1 MLVTTLPGEVEWL
14 RDLLAAHGLTQAV
27 QLQSWSPST
36 TSPLPQWVVT
46 IKPDEPELIQLV
58 TFCRQRNWWP
68 YLWVVTVAQSDRQAT
83 CLGNVA
89 GWPERC
95 LDWVDV
101 PDPQFVEPE
110 LAARIMWQTELE
122 DILGQSWL
130 QDRAVGHSA
139 VWRAVLAQ
147 VARAARHGQGPCLI
161 LGESGCGKEVLAR
174 AFHDLSGARA
184 NGPFVVVDC
193 TTLSPELSGSELFGH
208 ARGAFTN
215 AVAARKGAVAY
226 ADGGTLFLDEIG
238 ELSLPLQAGLLRLI
252 QERAYK
258 PVGEDSWRSS
268 DFRLVCATNRD
279 LADEVTAGRFR
290 NDLYHRIGQWRI
302 RAPSLRERIED
313 IPVLVQH
320 FLAQAS
326 RADVTVMPSVMQAL
340 QRAHYPGNVRDLR
353 NRVLR
358 IADSLGHATIVSSA
372 ALSLDELP
380 VDVDD
385 FGVTSTRE
393 VGAGTASASA
403 SASGASVASPWQQA
417 LAAAVQGALMQG
429 YKLQDIGALAED
441 EAIASAMA
449 RCRTQKEAAA
459 LLGVTPRALQLRRT
473 VDRLGE

>member
-1 MLVTTLPGEVEWL
+1 LLVTTLPGEVEWL
-14 RDLLAAHGLTQAV
+14 RDVLVAHGLTQSV
-27 QLQSWSPST
+27 QLQSWSPVAK
-36 TSPLPQWVVT
+36 SPLPEWVVT
-46 IKPDEPELIQLV
+46 IRPDAPELVPLV
-58 TFCRQRNWWP
+58 EFCRQRNWWP
-68 YLWVVTVAQSDRQAT
+68 YLWAVTVAQSDQPTT
-83 CLGNVA
+83 CLGHVA
-89 GWPERC
+89 SWPEQR

-101 PDPQFVEPE
+101 PDPQFVAPE
-110 LAARIMWQTELE
+110 LAARIQWQSELE

-130 QDRAVGHSA
+130 QDRAVGHSV

-174 AFHDLSGARA
+174 AFHDLSGTRA

-215 AVAARKGAVAY
+215 AVSARKGAVAY

-238 ELSLPLQAGLLRLI
+238 ELSLLLQAGLLRLI

-258 PVGEDSWRSS
+258 PVGEDGWRSS
-268 DFRLVCATNRD
+268 DFRLVCATNRN
-279 LADEVTAGRFR
+279 LSNEVDAGRFR
-290 NDLYHRIGQWRI
+290 NDLYHRIRQWLV
-302 RAPSLRERIED
+302 RAPSLSERIED

-340 QRAHYPGNVRDLR
+340 QRARYPGNVRDLR
-353 NRVLR
+353 NRILR
-358 IADSLGHATIVSSA
+358 IADSLGRATIVSSA

-380 VDVDD
+380 VESGD
-385 FGVTSTRE
+385 FGASSTPD
-393 VGAGTASASA
+393 VGPASAST
-403 SASGASVASPWQQA
+403 VTPWRLS
-417 LAAAVQGALMQG
+417 LAAAVQGALLQG

-459 LLGVTPRALQLRRT
+459 LLGVTPRTLQSRRT
-473 VDRLGE
+473 VERLGE

>member
-1 MLVTTLPGEVEWL
+1 MLVTALPGEVEWL
-14 RDLLAAHGLTQAV
+14 RALISAHDLAQAV
-27 QLQSWSPST
+27 QVQAWSPGSDAPT
-36 TSPLPQWVVT
+36 PQW
-46 IKPDEPELIQLV
+46 LV
-58 TFCRQRNWWP
+58 TARPDAPDSAALFAACQQRNSWP
-68 YLWVVTVAQSDRQAT
+68 YLWVITVARNDPQDNG
-83 CLGNVA
+83 LGHLA
-89 GWPERC
+89 DWPVRC
-95 LDWVDV
+95 VDWVDV
-101 PDPQFVEPE
+101 PDTQRAGAE
-110 LAARIMWQTELE
+110 LAARIVWQSELE
-122 DILGQSWL
+122 EMLGQSWL

-174 AFHDLSGARA
+174 AFHDLSGTRA

-238 ELSLPLQAGLLRLI
+238 ELSPPLQARLLRLI

-258 PVGEDSWRSS
+258 PVGEDGWRTS

-279 LADEVTAGRFR
+279 LADEVAAGRFR

-302 RAPSLRERIED
+302 RAPSLRERSED
-313 IPVLVQH
+313 IPALVQH
-320 FLAQAS
+320 FLAQA
-326 RADVTVMPSVMQAL
+326 RRTDVTVMPSVMRAL
-340 QRAHYPGNVRDLR
+340 QLSHYPGNVRDLR

-358 IADSLGHATIVSSA
+358 IADSLGQATIVSSA
-372 ALSLDELP
+372 ALSLDDLP
-380 VDVDD
+380 TEYGRNIGPQAMCADV
-385 FGVTSTRE
+385 
-393 VGAGTASASA
+393 APA
-403 SASGASVASPWQQA
+403 ASPAHWRQN
-417 LAAAVQGALMQG
+417 LAAAVQGALLHG
-429 YKLQDIGALAED
+429 FKLQDIGALAED
-441 EAIASAMA
+441 EAISSALA

-459 LLGVTPRALQLRRT
+459 LLGVTPRTLQSRRT

>member
-1 MLVTTLPGEVEWL
+1 MLVTALPGEVEWL
-14 RDLLAAHGLTQAV
+14 RELMVAHGLTQSV
-27 QLQSWSPST
+27 QVQVWTPGDALT
-36 TSPLPQWVVT
+36 TSQWFVT
-46 IKPDEPELIQLV
+46 TRTDSPELQQLAS
-58 TFCRQRNWWP
+58 FCRQQNCWP
-68 YLWVVTVAQSDRQAT
+68 YLWAVTVSQSDQEEAN
-83 CLGNVA
+83 LGFVV
-89 GWPERC
+89 GWPERF

-101 PDPQFVEPE
+101 PGPQFVAPE
-110 LAARIMWQTELE
+110 LAARIMWQSELD
-122 DILGQSWL
+122 DILNQSWL
-130 QDRAVGHSA
+130 QDRAVGHSL
-139 VWRAVLAQ
+139 VWRSVLAQ

-174 AFHDLSGARA
+174 AFHDLSGTRA

-238 ELSLPLQAGLLRLI
+238 ELSPPLQAALLRLI

-258 PVGEDSWRSS
+258 PVGEDAWRTS

-279 LADEVTAGRFR
+279 LTDEVAAGRFR
-290 NDLYHRIGQWRI
+290 NDLYHRIGQWRV

-313 IPVLVQH
+313 IPELVQH

-326 RADVTVMPSVMQAL
+326 RADVMVMPIVMRAL

-358 IADSLGHATIVSSA
+358 IADSLGRATVVSSA
-372 ALSLDELP
+372 ALNLDDSPIDLGGSE
-380 VDVDD
+380 VA
-385 FGVTSTRE
+385 STVLIE
-393 VGAGTASASA
+393 PDAGAGAAQWRQNLS
-403 SASGASVASPWQQA
+403 
-417 LAAAVQGALMQG
+417 AAVQGALLQG
-429 YKLQDIGALAED
+429 YKLQDIGALAEE
-441 EAIASAMA
+441 EAIASALA

-459 LLGVTPRALQLRRT
+459 LLGVTPRTLQSRRT
-473 VDRLGE
+473 TDRLGE